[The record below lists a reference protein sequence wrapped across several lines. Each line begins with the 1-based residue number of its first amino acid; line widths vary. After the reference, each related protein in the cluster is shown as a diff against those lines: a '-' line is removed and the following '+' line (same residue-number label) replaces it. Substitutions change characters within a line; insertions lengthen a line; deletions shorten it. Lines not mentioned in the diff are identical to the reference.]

1 MFVFGAKKG
10 ANMVAHHFKAIS
22 APNDIRIAEKTGK

>member
-10 ANMVAHHFKAIS
+10 ANFVAHHLKANC
-22 APNDIRIAEKTGK
+22 APNDIRFA